1 MTAADRRQRIV
12 VLAPNWLGDGI
23 MALPALADIRRAHP
37 HAQLAVAAR
46 PGLSPLFTMVPGI
59 DETLALDQSRRLRG
73 PQGDIARLRGGRFD
87 CAVLFPNAFRAAW
100 AVRRAAIAE
109 RWGYASDLR
118 RWLLTRAVRRPRNPR
133 LHQAAYYQHL
143 TVALGMPAGP
153 LQPVLKVG
161 DDAAKQARELLE
173 AHGWRGE
180 PLVGLAPGAAY
191 GTAKQWPPDRVGRL
205 VADVARHHAARF
217 VIVGSPDDAA
227 AAAQVRAAATAAGAD
242 ASTILD
248 VCGKTDLVALAAI
261 FTLCRMAVANDS
273 GAMHLAAA
281 VGTPVTAVF
290 GPTREWA
297 TAPLQAVGGGSVTIV
312 KTDVWCRPC
321 MLRTCPIDHQCMTG
335 VSVDM
340 VAAPVHAALTSQAVV
355 GEHHR

>member
-1 MTAADRRQRIV
+1 VTTAARARRIV
-12 VLAPNWLGDGI
+12 VLAPNWLGDAV

-37 HAQLAVAAR
+37 DAHLAVAAR
-46 PGLSPLFTMVPGI
+46 PGLAPLFTMVPGI
-59 DETLALDQSRRLRG
+59 DHTLALDRSGRLRG
-73 PQGDIARLRGGRFD
+73 SQGDVARLRGGRFD
-87 CAVLFPNAFRAAW
+87 RAVLFPNAFRAAW
-100 AVRRAAIAE
+100 AVRAAGIAE

-118 RWLLTRAVRRPRNPR
+118 RWLLTRAVPRPEDPR
-133 LHQAAYYQHL
+133 LHQAAYYQRL
-143 TVALGMPAGP
+143 TTALGLPAGP
-153 LQPVLKVG
+153 LQPMLTVSR
-161 DDAAKQARELLE
+161 DAIQNARGVLE

-205 VADVARHHAARF
+205 VAEVARHHAARF
-217 VIVGSPDDAA
+217 VIVGSPGDAGAA
-227 AAAQVRAAATAAGAD
+227 AEVRTAATGAGAA

-248 VCGKTDLVALAAI
+248 LCGETDLVALAAI
-261 FTLCRMAVANDS
+261 FTLCRMVVANDS
-273 GAMHLAAA
+273 GAMHVAAA

-321 MLRTCPIDHQCMTG
+321 MLRNCPIDHQCMTG
-335 VSVDM
+335 VSVEM
-340 VAAPVHAALTSQAVV
+340 VARPVHAALTSQAVV